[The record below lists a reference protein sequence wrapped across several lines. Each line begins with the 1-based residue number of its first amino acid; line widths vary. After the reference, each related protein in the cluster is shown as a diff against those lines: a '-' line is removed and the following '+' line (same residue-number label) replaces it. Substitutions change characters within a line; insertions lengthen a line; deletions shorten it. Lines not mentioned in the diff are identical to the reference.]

1 MQAGKLFNR
10 QYIRSMDQTELL
22 VESIIEGLQEKKGK
36 NIVTV
41 DLNQTTGAICQ
52 YMVICEGNTPTQVA
66 ASPIPFGISPT
77 RKRKRNR
84 SLLTDN
90 MAPAGLEWTMA
101 RFLFIFSCRSSGRSI
116 TWNTFGPTR
125 RYQSFRTLTDPVFT
139 FYYRFISY
147 GKQEEHV

>member
-1 MQAGKLFNR
+1 
-10 QYIRSMDQTELL
+10 MDQTELL
-22 VESIIEGLQEKKGK
+22 VKSIIEGLQEKKGK

-52 YMVICEGNTPTQVA
+52 YTFARATHRHKLPP
-66 ASPIPFGISPT
+66 SPIPFGISPI

-90 MAPAGLEWTMA
+90 MAPAGSEWTMA

-116 TWNTFGPTR
+116 IWNTFGPTR